1 MDDGGDPLSGGA
13 STNDIRPKE
22 MLPSEGIKAV
32 LVGLKDSYC
41 KNQAAMRRAFLSTP
55 LTVWSLSAAH
65 SPAIVGSPILMT
77 SLDSN

>member
-32 LVGLKDSYC
+32 LVGLKDSYYKIKQLWEEPFFQPLWQC
-41 KNQAAMRRAFLSTP
+41 DLFLLPTVAP
-55 LTVWSLSAAH
+55 LWALLS
-65 SPAIVGSPILMT
+65 
-77 SLDSN
+77 